1 MLNTLSPS
9 EEILLRFLKN
19 GYSNQ
24 QASRRLL
31 VPVAQIKQQVQTILH
46 KLNLKNRIQT
56 IIYTDLQ

>member
-24 QASRRLL
+24 QASRRLF
-31 VPVAQIKQQVQTILH
+31 VPVTQIKQQVQTILH

-56 IIYTDLQ
+56 IIYTDL

>member
-9 EEILLRFLKN
+9 EEILLQFLKN